1 MAAADVT
8 DDTEL
13 FADGDV
19 VEADDDLRADAVD
32 AAELFRLPEFSD
44 FAGPASVPFTSFS
57 ASGASEISGTG
68 GGVFP
73 ASKADLMAAKF
84 LNAPTGFLAA
94 AAADVC
100 GRFELSGL
108 SGFDSKM
115 EILSEMGL
123 FPD

>member
-1 MAAADVT
+1 MAGADVT
-8 DDTEL
+8 EDTEL
-13 FADGDV
+13 FAEGDV
-19 VEADDDLRADAVD
+19 VDADDDLRADAVD

-44 FAGPASVPFTSFS
+44 LVGAASVPFTSFS
-57 ASGASEISGTG
+57 FSGVSEMSGTG

-84 LNAPTGFLAA
+84 FNAPPTGFFATELCVRF
-94 AAADVC
+94 DV
-100 GRFELSGL
+100 SGL

-115 EILSEMGL
+115 EILSEIGL